1 MTTYDTAV
9 IGGGLLGCATAWH
22 LARAGNRVLLVEKD
36 QVNRHASGQNAGSLH
51 FQLEFRMVEHGD
63 DAARAAARALPLHLD
78 AMRAW
83 AGIEDELGE
92 RCGVSRTGGLM
103 LAETP
108 AEIAVLDRKAALER
122 EYGLDVAVLSGAELR
137 RFAPYLADTVLAA
150 GHVPGE
156 GKANP
161 RLVTPALARAAGR
174 YGAVLRTGCRV
185 TGLHRRGRHWEL
197 RTGSGPGD
205 TAGETHLADTVVLAG
220 GVWTA
225 ELAAMADVRLP
236 VFPVGLTMSATA
248 RSQPFL
254 PHLIQHVGRR
264 LSMKQTEDGNVLIGG
279 GWPAKLV
286 SRAGRVDLETNPEL
300 RYESLV
306 GNADA
311 ARVVPAV
318 CDLPL
323 IRTWT
328 GMTTLTPDHLPLL
341 GAVPRRPGLYV
352 ATGGSAFTLGLT
364 YARLLAAMVVSGEA
378 DRSVEDYSPAR
389 FGALNFV

>member
-1 MTTYDTAV
+1 MAHYDTAV
-9 IGGGLLGCATAWH
+9 IGGGLLGCAIAWH
-22 LARAGNRVLLVEKD
+22 LARAGTRVLIVEKD

-63 DAARAAARALPLHLD
+63 DAARLAARALPLHLD
-78 AMRAW
+78 AQRTW
-83 AGIEDELGE
+83 AGLEAALGAP
-92 RCGVSRTGGLM
+92 CGVALRGGLM

-108 AEIAVLDRKAALER
+108 AEVAALDRKAALER
-122 EYGLDVAVLSGAELR
+122 EYGLDVQVLGGPQLREL
-137 RFAPYLADTVLAA
+137 APYLADTVRAA
-150 GHVPGE
+150 GHLPGE

-161 RLVTPALARAAGR
+161 RLVTPAFAHAALR
-174 YGAVLRTGCRV
+174 HGA
-185 TGLHRRGRHWEL
+185 EL
-197 RTGSGPGD
+197 RTGHRVTALHRDGGRWRLSTGD
-205 TAGETHLADTVVLAG
+205 GRSDTADTVVLAA

-248 RSQPFL
+248 RTAPLL

-264 LSMKQTEDGNVLIGG
+264 LSMKQTAEGNVLLGG

-286 SRAGRVDLETNPEL
+286 TRHGRTDLDRNPEL
-300 RYESLV
+300 RYESLT

-318 CDLPL
+318 MRLPI
-323 IRTWT
+323 IRSWS
-328 GMTTLTPDHLPLL
+328 GMTTLTPDQLPLL
-341 GAVPRRPGLYV
+341 GPVPRRPGLHV
-352 ATGGSAFTLGLT
+352 ATGGSAFTLGPT
-364 YARLLAAMVVSGEA
+364 YARLLASTLLG
-378 DRSVEDYSPAR
+378 DRPDLPLDDYSPAR

>member
-1 MTTYDTAV
+1 MTRYDTAV
-9 IGGGLLGCATAWH
+9 VGGGLLGCATAWH

-63 DAARAAARALPLHLD
+63 AAARAAARALPLHLD

-83 AGIEDELGE
+83 ARVEEDLGE
-92 RCGVSRTGGLM
+92 GCGVSRTGGLM

-108 AEIAVLDRKAALER
+108 AEVAVLDRKAALER
-122 EYGLDVAVLSGAELR
+122 EYGLDVAVLSGPQLR

-161 RLVTPALARAAGR
+161 RLVTPALARAAAR
-174 YGAVLRTGCRV
+174 HGAVLRTGCRV
-185 TGLHRRGRHWEL
+185 VGLHRRGPCWEL
-197 RTGSGPGD
+197 RTGSWD
-205 TAGETHLADTVVLAG
+205 AAGETHVADTVVLAA
-220 GVWTA
+220 GVWIA

-248 RSQPFL
+248 RGGPIL

-286 SRAGRVDLETNPEL
+286 SRAGRVDLEANPEL

-318 CDLPL
+318 GDLPV
-323 IRTWT
+323 IRSWT

-341 GAVPRRPGLYV
+341 GAVPRRPGLFV

-364 YARLLAAMVVSGEA
+364 YARLLAGMVLTGGTDA
-378 DRSVEDYSPAR
+378 SVEDYSPSR

>member
-1 MTTYDTAV
+1 MSGYDTAV
-9 IGGGLLGCATAWH
+9 IGAGLLGCATAWN
-22 LARAGNRVLLVEKD
+22 LARAGNRVLLLEKD

-78 AMRAW
+78 AVHAW
-83 AGIEDELGE
+83 ATLEDELGE
-92 RCGVSRTGGLM
+92 PCGVTRRGGLM

-122 EYGLDVAVLSGAELR
+122 RYGLAVDVLSGAELHTL
-137 RFAPYLADTVLAA
+137 APYLSPAVRAA
-150 GHVPGE
+150 GYVPDE

-161 RLVTPALARAAGR
+161 RLVTPALARAAVRHGT
-174 YGAVLRTGCRV
+174 VLRTGARV
-185 TGLHRRGRHWEL
+185 TRLHRRDGRWEL
-197 RTGSGPGD
+197 HTAPEAPGG
-205 TAGETHLADTVVLAG
+205 AGETHRADTVVLAG

-225 ELAAMADVRLP
+225 ELAGMADVRLP

-248 RSQPFL
+248 RTAPLL
-254 PHLIQHVGRR
+254 PHLIQHVGKR
-264 LSMKQTEDGNVLIGG
+264 LSMKQTEEGNVLIGG

-286 SRAGRVDLETNPEL
+286 SRSGRTDLELNPEL
-300 RYESLV
+300 RYESLT
-306 GNADA
+306 GNAAA

-318 CDLPL
+318 LALPV

-328 GMTTLTPDHLPLL
+328 GMTTLTADQLPLL
-341 GAVPRRPGLYV
+341 GAVPRRPGLFV

-364 YARLLAAMVVSGEA
+364 YARLLADMVLTGTA
-378 DRSVEDYSPAR
+378 DRSVADYSPSR
-389 FGALNFV
+389 FGALNFA